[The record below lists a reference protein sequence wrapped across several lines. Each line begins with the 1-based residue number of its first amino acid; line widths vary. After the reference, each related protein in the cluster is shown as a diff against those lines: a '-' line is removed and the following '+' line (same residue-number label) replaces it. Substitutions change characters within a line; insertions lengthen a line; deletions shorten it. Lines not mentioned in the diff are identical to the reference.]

1 MKEHKVVEDDP
12 RRAAPELDT
21 PQFPNRNSMVT
32 Y

>member
-1 MKEHKVVEDDP
+1 MNEHKVVEDHP

-21 PQFPNRNSMVT
+21 PQCPNRNSIVT